1 MSKTAKLILKG
12 ISNTIV
18 TVVII
23 LLVLLVGLKIFGF
36 QIYTVLSGSMEPTYK
51 VGSVIYVKEVD
62 PDKLKVK
69 DPITFKI
76 SEDTIATHRIIDIVE
91 DENEKGVYKFQTQ
104 GDANENPDQG
114 LVPKENVL
122 GKPVFTI
129 PYLGYFAEFIQN
141 PAGLCITLGIG
152 TALTIV
158 VILLEDI
165 TKDSTKDK
173 KKKSKKEDK
182 EEKENG
188 EE

>member
-1 MSKTAKLILKG
+1 MNKTINLILKG

-18 TVVII
+18 TVVIVI
-23 LLVLLVGLKIFGF
+23 LFLLVGLKIFGF

-62 PDKLKVK
+62 TDKLKVK

-76 SEDTIATHRIIDIVE
+76 SENTIATHRIIDIVE
-91 DENEKGVYKFQTQ
+91 DEDGVFKFQTQ
-104 GDANENPDQG
+104 GDANENPDEG

-129 PYLGYFAEFIQN
+129 PYLGYFAVFIQS

-152 TALTIV
+152 LVLTIV
-158 VILLEDI
+158 VILLEDV
-165 TKDSTKDK
+165 TKDPSKE
-173 KKKSKKEDK
+173 KKKSKKENK
-182 EEKENG
+182 NKEKES
-188 EE
+188 EKEDE